1 MMRSKSLTLTGLM
14 CGASL
19 SIGACDGA
27 PQLTQAEAAAN
38 KDPVEAFAYASLDQC
53 KAADMV
59 SDADCETAYQAALKD
74 DASNGPRFARQATCE
89 EVYGA
94 GQCVPRQGASGGSWF
109 TPLLAGF
116 VIGRMFDGGGQ
127 DYYRGTGVYRRGDRS
142 GGGYYTGW
150 GGSVNHN
157 YATGRTTVGR
167 QGIDPPANI
176 RQTPAKI
183 QTRSTVVSR
192 GGFGGGSRAYSSSGR
207 SYGG

>member
-19 SIGACDGA
+19 SIGACDGT
-27 PQLTQAEAAAN
+27 PQLPTAESAVN

-53 KAADMV
+53 KAADKV
-59 SDADCETAYQAALKD
+59 SDAECDTAYQAALKD
-74 DASNGPRFARQATCE
+74 DATNAPRYDKQATCE

-94 GQCVPRQGASGGSWF
+94 GQCVPKQQAGGGSFF

-116 VIGRMFDGGGQ
+116 VIGQMLDGNRG
-127 DYYRGTGVYRRGDRS
+127 YYRGTSLYRRD
-142 GGGYYTGW
+142 GGYYTGW
-150 GGSVNHN
+150 GGAVNHN
-157 YATGRTTVGR
+157 YATGRTSVGR
-167 QGIDPPANI
+167 QGIDPPAAV
-176 RQTPAKI
+176 RQTPARV

-192 GGFGGGSRAYSSSGR
+192 GGFGGGGRAYSSGGR